1 MRRVNVAYERFF
13 LLFQMPAKVFLFL
26 GEFVCESHLVLL
38 SVSAPQALK
47 EQTSTLWLKSE
58 QEK

>member
-1 MRRVNVAYERFF
+1 
-13 LLFQMPAKVFLFL
+13 MPAKVFLFL